1 MVVQDGKADHDPSPS
16 SSDMISFEFS
26 NGHPHVPAPMD
37 DDQYVE
43 YQLED
48 LAGFPSDVEE
58 EERVGHL
65 IGPAEF

>member
-1 MVVQDGKADHDPSPS
+1 
-16 SSDMISFEFS
+16 MISFEFS

-37 DDQYVE
+37 DDRYVE

-58 EERVGHL
+58 EERVRHM
-65 IGPAEF
+65 IWPS